1 MSVLNPTVPYIDPF
15 EPTLK
20 SSPVLAV
27 SAEQRYLIREILDVA
42 CSDSRFAEKAYAA
55 ISFILTSGSPVPPV
69 LTSLQPSQATIGQPS
84 FTLHVFGTGFKNTD
98 VINWNGGDEPT
109 VFVSSTELTTQVD
122 MTTATTPT
130 TIPVKVGQSNIMTFS
145 LIAVTSRVASK
156 SSESKVDDLKKDLKE
171 K

>member
-1 MSVLNPTVPYIDPF
+1 MPVLNPTVPYIDPF

-27 SAEQRYLIREILDVA
+27 SLEQKFLIREILETA
-42 CSDSRFAEKAYAA
+42 CSDSFFAEKAYRA
-55 ISFILTSGSPVPPV
+55 IQFILTSGSPQPPA
-69 LTSLQPSQATIGQPS
+69 LTSLQPNQATIGQPS

-122 MTTATTPT
+122 MATATTAM
-130 TIPVKVGQSNIMTFS
+130 TIPVKVGQSNIMSFS
-145 LIAVTSRVASK
+145 LIAPTARVASK
-156 SSESKVDDLKKDLKE
+156 SSESKVGDLKKDLKE